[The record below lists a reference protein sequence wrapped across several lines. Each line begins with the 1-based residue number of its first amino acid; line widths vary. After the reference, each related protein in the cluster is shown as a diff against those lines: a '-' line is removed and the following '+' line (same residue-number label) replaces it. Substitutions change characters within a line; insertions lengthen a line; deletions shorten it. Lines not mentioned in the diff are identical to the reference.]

1 MPPTYLPWLDIETT
15 GLNPRRDGAAIFE
28 IGGIVT
34 DAAFRLVDRCVRVV
48 TPATGWSMEND
59 FVWEMHMKS
68 GLLDDVMRSGKAVS
82 LERGVDD
89 LMDFFRHYHC
99 ADMPLAGATIMFDRG
114 WLDEHVPDLNK
125 LFHYRSIDVSA
136 MRAYLQFSHP
146 ELAER
151 APKKRDVHRT
161 LPDLEDSIDFIRFF
175 DRLVAP

>member
-15 GLNPRRDGAAIFE
+15 GLDPNRDGAAIFE

-34 DAAFRLVDRCVRVV
+34 DAAFRMVDRVQRIVSPPV
-48 TPATGWSMEND
+48 GWSMESD

-82 LERGVDD
+82 LERAVDD

-99 ADMPLAGATIMFDRG
+99 DGKPLAGASIGFDRK
-114 WLDEHVPDLNK
+114 WLDVHAPDFDK
-125 LFHYRSIDVSA
+125 FFHYRSIDTSS
-136 MRAYLQFSHP
+136 MRAYLELARP
-146 ELAER
+146 ELTEH